1 MADKPQFHVK
11 LEKPGDEI
19 AVIELAGGVDIYS
32 APRFKE
38 VLLQGIDDGARQV
51 IVDLTNVTFIDS
63 TGLGVLVSGAKRV
76 RSQGVSFAIVSS
88 TQSIMSIFEIT
99 GLDRLYSIYATRKE
113 ALRAATGQ
121 AAADD
126 EAGPNEA
133 AAPGS
138 LA

>member
-11 LEKPGDEI
+11 LEKSGEQI
-19 AVIELAGGVDIYS
+19 AVIDLAGGVDIYS

-38 VLLQGIDDGARQV
+38 VLLQGIDDGARRV

-113 ALRAATGQ
+113 ALQAATG

-126 EAGPNEA
+126 EAGPDEA
-133 AAPGS
+133 AASGS
-138 LA
+138 LV